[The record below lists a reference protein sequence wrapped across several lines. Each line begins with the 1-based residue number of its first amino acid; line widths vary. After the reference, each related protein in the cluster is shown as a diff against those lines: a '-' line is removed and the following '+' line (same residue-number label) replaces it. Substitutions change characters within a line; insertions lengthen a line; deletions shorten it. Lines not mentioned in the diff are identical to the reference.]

1 MFTDSPSEELRK
13 KLLAEELK
21 LRKKQPEHWAKTKY
35 RKYAKPFTPEELE
48 RIKEYDRKRRG
59 NAPAVKGNKKAALK
73 SRGKSKKAA
82 KSRAKKTAGKKS
94 GKRAKRKK

>member
-1 MFTDSPSEELRK
+1 MVLGKPSEKMRIA
-13 KLLAEELK
+13 LLKAEMR

-48 RIKEYDRKRRG
+48 RIKEYDRKRTGAR
-59 NAPAVKGNKKAALK
+59 PVVKKEKKRA
-73 SRGKSKKAA
+73 RKSKKWNRKAA
-82 KSRAKKTAGKKS
+82 KKTAKKTAGKKS